1 MTENDDAADAP
12 DPGAQQHP
20 VERPVE
26 PPVDQPVA
34 PVLKTR
40 WRDRAWT
47 LRAMIAVALASFL
60 IGGLVGGV
68 IVGATG
74 DDHDGQR
81 MHRMG
86 PWGPG
91 MQRAPGWRHRQ
102 FNDGRPQQPPGM
114 MPYGVP
120 TAPAP
125 TAPAPTAPAP
135 SPGSTG

>member
-1 MTENDDAADAP
+1 MTENDDPTGPPGP
-12 DPGAQQHP
+12 DVQQ
-20 VERPVE
+20 PVE
-26 PPVDQPVA
+26 PPVPPSVEQPI
-34 PVLKTR
+34 LKSR

-47 LRAMIAVALASFL
+47 LRALIAVAVASFL
-60 IGGLVGGV
+60 VGGLVGGV

-74 DDHDGQR
+74 DDHDGHR

-91 MQRAPGWRHRQ
+91 MQQAPGWRHRQ
-102 FNDGRPQQPPGM
+102 FNDGQPQQPPGM

-120 TAPAP
+120 TVP
-125 TAPAPTAPAP
+125 TPTTPAP

>member
-1 MTENDDAADAP
+1 MTENDDPTGAPGPDAP
-12 DPGAQQHP
+12 S
-20 VERPVE
+20 
-26 PPVDQPVA
+26 VDQPPVE

-47 LRAMIAVALASFL
+47 LRAMIAVAVATFL
-60 IGGLVGGV
+60 VGGLVGGA

-91 MQRAPGWRHRQ
+91 MQRPPGWRHRQ
-102 FNDGRPQQPPGM
+102 FNEGRPQQPPGM
-114 MPYGVP
+114 TPYG
-120 TAPAP
+120 AP
-125 TAPAPTAPAP
+125 TAPTPSPAP
-135 SPGSTG
+135 SSGSTG